1 MAAPDVSTRSS
12 RDLSGSVY
20 LITSDGRM
28 LSLPIPTKSRRD
40 PLNWSTKKR
49 AGAFTTV
56 IFFAVN
62 GLLLVQA
69 PSLMFHGLREE
80 YGSEVRIWL
89 PWPKQML
96 DDS

>member
-1 MAAPDVSTRSS
+1 MAALGVSTRSS

-49 AGAFTTV
+49 AGAFTAL

-62 GLLLVQA
+62 GLLLVQV
-69 PSLMFHGLREE
+69 PSLTFHGLRAD
-80 YGSEVRIWL
+80 YGPEVRIWL
-89 PWPKQML
+89 PRPEQML
-96 DDS
+96 HGS